1 MRFSIP
7 SILLAALMLSGC
19 WWSGPILYPPDAM
32 ATQPIAAG
40 LYEARSADPAD
51 KPERVQISRLSNGAW
66 GEKTDQGSW
75 TFFVR
80 LPGTPRDLWIMETI
94 ATDSADAG
102 YGLMERSGD
111 RLTMD
116 PMILCHGTQKIV
128 RAAGGVV
135 ENDDAPGADGS
146 ADRPLS
152 NNVVCRFE
160 DRAALE
166 RGLLA
171 YAAAHPRLESGMLTR
186 IGD

>member
-7 SILLAALMLSGC
+7 VILFSAMLLSGC
-19 WWSGPILYPPDAM
+19 WWSGPIFYPPGAT
-32 ATQPIAAG
+32 ATQPIVAG
-40 LYEARSADPAD
+40 LYEARSADAAD
-51 KPERVQISRLSNGAW
+51 KPERVQIARLPNGAW

-75 TFFVR
+75 TFFIR

-94 ATDSADAG
+94 ATDSSDAG

-116 PMILCHGTQKIV
+116 PMILCHGTQMIV

-135 ENDDAPGADGS
+135 ENDDPPGTDGS
-146 ADRPLS
+146 AGRPLS
-152 NNVVCRFE
+152 NRIVCRFD

-171 YAAAHPRLESGMLTR
+171 YAAAHPKLDGGKLTR